1 MAHQDTG
8 KWHHLYNT
16 AHWKRRRKLQLAQ
29 HPLCA
34 ICLQRGLPTA
44 ATVADHVKPHNG
56 DRNLFFVGE
65 LQSLCESCHN
75 SEKKRIE
82 LRGYGSDVD
91 KDGWPTDPRHPS
103 NKADEARRSAQH
115 KLN

>member
-56 DRNLFFVGE
+56 DRSPYAKAVTT
-65 LQSLCESCHN
+65 Q
-75 SEKKRIE
+75 KRN
-82 LRGYGSDVD
+82 GSRYEAMAATWTRTAGQLTQGTQATRQMRLDV
-91 KDGWPTDPRHPS
+91 
-103 NKADEARRSAQH
+103 AR
-115 KLN
+115 NTN